1 MRNAI
6 LIVEPD
12 TREQSGDEASGKSSL
27 TVLAKR
33 VTPLVCAE
41 VLGRSVVER
50 LIDDLLRA
58 GVETVRVCG
67 DLCEIE
73 RGHPRLQA
81 CTTEEAW
88 TAVRE
93 ESLTCMEASANAV
106 LVVRVSAY
114 VDFDLKNLLQFH
126 REHGKHVTRAFD
138 ENGPLDMW
146 IVTPAVLA
154 EGSDL
159 MTILAATEPV
169 PYLVP
174 GYVNRLEC
182 ADDLR
187 RLAVDGLTARCGL
200 RPQGA
205 ESRSGV
211 WMGDDSQVHRNAR
224 IVGPAFI
231 GRGVKI
237 AEQCLI
243 TRCSNIESNCQVD
256 YGTVVEDS
264 SILPNSYV
272 GIGLDLSHSIVD
284 GNNLLNLERGVM
296 LQIADPCVIQRNKI
310 SSSDRKFRS
319 PGSIGLGR
327 MQLVQAEEGSH

>member
-1 MRNAI
+1 MRNAVV
-6 LIVEPD
+6 IVEPD
-12 TREQSGDEASGKSSL
+12 IREQSGDEASARSSL
-27 TVLAKR
+27 TVLARR

-50 LIDDLLRA
+50 LLEELWRS
-58 GVETVRVCG
+58 GVEMISVCG
-67 DLCEIE
+67 DWCEIE
-73 RGHPRLQA
+73 GGNSRVQA

-88 TAVRE
+88 AAVTE
-93 ESLTCMEASANAV
+93 VSLTRRKTDANAV
-106 LVVRVSAY
+106 LIVRVNAY
-114 VDFDLKNLLQFH
+114 IDFDLKDLLQFH
-126 REHGKHVTRAFD
+126 REHGQDVTRAFD
-138 ENGPLDMW
+138 ESGPLDMW
-146 IVTPAVLA
+146 MVEPAALA

-159 MTILAATEPV
+159 MTVLATAEPV

-174 GYVNRLEC
+174 GYVNRLEG

-187 RLAVDGLTARCGL
+187 RLAVDGLTSRCRL
-200 RPQGA
+200 RPQGV
-205 ESRSGV
+205 ESRPGV
-211 WMGDDSQVHRNAR
+211 WIGEESQVHRNAR
-224 IVGPAFI
+224 IVAPAFI
-231 GRGVKI
+231 GRRVKI

-243 TRCSNIESNCQVD
+243 TRCSNIESSCHVD

-296 LQIADPCVIQRNKI
+296 LEVADPCVIRQNKTG
-310 SSSDRKFRS
+310 SDRRFRS
-319 PGSIGLGR
+319 ASSVGFGR